1 MKKYINKPLK
11 IFYFILFC
19 LIPNIVYGEIV
30 KSINISGNDRIP
42 DETIKMFTNIQI
54 GDDVNLDKT
63 NKILKSLY
71 ESNFFETV
79 DVKINNNVL
88 IISVKENPL
97 IENIL
102 IEGIKAKKNI
112 KRIKKSLKLKSRSAY
127 NEVLASKDKKRILD
141 EMKLLGY
148 YFSTVDTSIEFLDD
162 NKVNIIYN
170 IDQGEKARIK
180 KISFIGNKIYKDKK
194 LKNIIVTE
202 EYKFWKFL
210 SGKKFL
216 REELLSLDERLL
228 KNYYLNKG
236 YYAVEINSSFAK
248 LVNPSEFEI
257 VYNIDAKEK
266 YNFNNL
272 SLNLPEDFDR
282 NNFVKLE
289 NLLKSVKGEPYSINI
304 ISSILDEIDK
314 IVLDEEFK
322 SIEST
327 VTENIDNNK
336 INLVFEIK
344 EGEKY
349 SLRRINIFG
358 NNITQ
363 ENVIRNQ
370 LLIDEGDEFNS
381 ILANKSIN
389 NIQSLGIFKD
399 VSKKIVT
406 DETEKTKSIDI
417 TVQEK
422 ATGEIV
428 AGAGFGT
435 DGSTLSF
442 AVKENNYLGTG
453 VKLDS
458 SLTVST
464 DTIKGKFSVVNPN
477 YKNSDKSLYTLVQA
491 LETDRFK
498 NSGYKSNK
506 MGFGFG
512 TNFEYQDDFYLGIGQ
527 NSFYERIETNSTAS
541 ARQKAQKGNY
551 WDTFLNLD
559 FNYDKRNQKF
569 KTDDGFRS
577 FYSVDVPI
585 VSENNTLTN
594 FYNFSIYDEL
604 FEDNISQFSIYLKA
618 ANSITNDDVKLSER
632 LYLPS
637 NNLRGFVA
645 GKIGPKDGDDYIGGN
660 YAASVNFSSTLPQI
674 LPSAQ
679 TVDFLM
685 FVDVANVWGV
695 DYDGGLDDSNKV
707 RSSIG
712 LGLDWFTAI
721 GPLTFSLAQPITKSA
736 TDKTETFKFNIGTT
750 F

>member
-1 MKKYINKPLK
+1 MKNKLNK
-11 IFYFILFC
+11 ISNTFFLILFF
-19 LIPNIVYGEIV
+19 LTPNVVFGEII
-30 KSINISGNDRIP
+30 KSIDILGNDRIP
-42 DETIKMFTNIQI
+42 DETIKMFTDVKI
-54 GDDVNLDKT
+54 GDDIDLNET
-63 NKILKSLY
+63 NRILKNLY
-71 ESNFFETV
+71 KSNFFKKV
-79 DVKINNNVL
+79 DVKINNNILTIQVD
-88 IISVKENPL
+88 ENPL
-97 IENIL
+97 IENVS

-112 KRIKKSLKLKSRSAY
+112 KKIKQSLNLKSRSAY
-127 NEVLASKDKKRILD
+127 DEVLASKDKKRIL
-141 EMKLLGY
+141 EIMKELGY
-148 YFSTVDTSIEFLDD
+148 YFSKVETTIEFLDD
-162 NKVNIIYN
+162 NKVNINYN

-180 KISFIGNKIYKDKK
+180 KISFIGNKIFKDKK

-228 KNYYLNKG
+228 RNYYLNKG

-257 VYNIDAKEK
+257 VYNIDAKNK

-272 SLNLPEDFDR
+272 TLDLPEDFDT

-289 NLLKSVKGEPYSINI
+289 NLFKSVKGEPYSINI
-304 ISSILDEIDK
+304 ISNILDEIDK

-327 VTENIDNNK
+327 VTTNIKNNK
-336 INLVFEIK
+336 IDLVFEIK

-349 SLRRINIFG
+349 SLNRINIFG

-389 NIQSLGIFKD
+389 NIKSLGIFKD
-399 VSKKIVT
+399 VTKKIDTNET
-406 DETEKTKSIDI
+406 DKTKSIDI

-435 DGSTLSF
+435 DGSTLNF
-442 AVKENNYLGTG
+442 AIKENNYLGTG
-453 VKLDS
+453 ITVDS

-464 DTIKGKFSVVNPN
+464 DTIKGKFSVENPN
-477 YKNSDKSLYTLVQA
+477 YKNSDKSVYTLVQA
-491 LETDRFK
+491 LETDRIK

-512 TNFEYQDDFYLGIGQ
+512 TNFEYQDDFFLGIGQ
-527 NSFYERIETNSTAS
+527 NTFFEKIETDSTAS
-541 ARQKAQKGNY
+541 TRQQAQKGNY
-551 WDTFLNLD
+551 FDTFLNLD

-577 FYSVDVPI
+577 FYSVDLPV
-585 VSENNTLTN
+585 VSDNNTLTN
-594 FYNFSIYDEL
+594 FYNFSVYDEL

-632 LYLPS
+632 IYLPG
-637 NNLRGFVA
+637 NKLRGFVS
-645 GKIGPKDGDDYIGGN
+645 GKVGPKDGDDYIGGN
-660 YAASVNFSSTLPQI
+660 YAAALNFSSTLPQI

-685 FVDVANVWGV
+685 FVDVANVWGI
-695 DYDGGLDDSNKV
+695 DYDSSLNDSNEL

-721 GPLTFSLAQPITKSA
+721 GPLTFSLAQPISKSS